1 MSAAL
6 IAAVR
11 IIKGKRMVKKVALV
25 TGGVGGIGSAIC
37 NCLARDGLRVVA
49 NYAAPGS
56 EIGWLEQ
63 MHSSGFQDVTLAHGD
78 VSDFDAMSGMVRR
91 IESEV
96 GPVQVLV
103 NCAGITRDAVFHK
116 MSKRDWDAVIDVNL
130 NSMFNVTRHVI
141 EGMMQRGYGRIVNI
155 SSVNGQK
162 GQYGQTNYS
171 AAKAGVHGFT
181 KALAQ
186 EVVKKG
192 VTVNSVSPGYV
203 GTELVMTIKEEVRER
218 ILAQIPAGRF
228 ARPDEIGHL
237 VSYLVSD
244 HAAFVTG
251 ANISINGGQHMF

>member
-37 NCLARDGLRVVA
+37 NCLAHDGLRVVA

-63 MHSSGFQDVTLAHGD
+63 MRSSGFQDVTLAHGD

-116 MSKRDWDAVIDVNL
+116 MSKRDWDAVED
-130 NSMFNVTRHVI
+130 
-141 EGMMQRGYGRIVNI
+141 
-155 SSVNGQK
+155 
-162 GQYGQTNYS
+162 QTNRHRMVMCLH
-171 AAKAGVHGFT
+171 ARN
-181 KALAQ
+181 LAYR
-186 EVVKKG
+186 E
-192 VTVNSVSPGYV
+192 SGY
-203 GTELVMTIKEEVRER
+203 RWR
-218 ILAQIPAGRF
+218 
-228 ARPDEIGHL
+228 
-237 VSYLVSD
+237 SYRRRRS
-244 HAAFVTG
+244 G
-251 ANISINGGQHMF
+251 

>member
-1 MSAAL
+1 ML
-6 IAAVR
+6 
-11 IIKGKRMVKKVALV
+11 KKVALV

-37 NCLARDGLRVVA
+37 TCLARDGLRVVA

-56 EIGWLEQ
+56 ELGWLDR
-63 MHSSGFQDVTLAHGD
+63 MRSAGFEDATVAHGD
-78 VSDFDAMSGMVRR
+78 VSDFNAMSAMVSK

-116 MSKRDWDAVIDVNL
+116 MSKAEWDAVIDVNL
-130 NSMFNVTRHVI
+130 NSMFNVTRQVI
-141 EGMMQRGYGRIVNI
+141 QGMMQRGYGRIVNI
-155 SSVNGQK
+155 SSVNAQK

-203 GTELVMTIKEEVRER
+203 GTELVMAIKEEVRER

-251 ANISINGGQHMF
+251 ANLSINGGQHMF